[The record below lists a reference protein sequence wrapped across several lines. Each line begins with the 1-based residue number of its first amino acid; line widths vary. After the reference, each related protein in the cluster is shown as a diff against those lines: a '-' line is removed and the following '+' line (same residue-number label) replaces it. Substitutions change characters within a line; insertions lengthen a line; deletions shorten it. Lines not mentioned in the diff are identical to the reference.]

1 MVPVMKITAATSDP
15 VLPTDGLAGC
25 FIDGEWRPAAGG
37 ERLAIENPSRR
48 TTIAEVGRGGAED
61 IDQAVGAAVQAFPA
75 WRILAARER
84 GKRLIALAERIA
96 GQSDDMARLLAAET
110 GNALRTQA
118 RPEVMGTVEVLRYF
132 GGVIAEQKGET
143 LPLGPGIFSYSSRE
157 PHGVVGA
164 IIPWN
169 APLLLGAMKV
179 AMALATGNTLV
190 LKPAEDAPLTVIRMM
205 ELAADLFPAG
215 VFNIVTGIGEEA
227 GAALARH
234 PGVSKVSFTGSSEVG
249 KLISHAAADRI
260 ANISLELGGKSP
272 TIVFPEAASDDLL
285 ESTVDGIITAMRFS
299 RQAQSCTA
307 GSRLFLHKDAWDKV
321 MGRLTEKV
329 GAMKMGDALDE
340 ANDMGAIINAERYT
354 AVRGYVVE
362 AVERGAEVMVGG
374 APVPTEEATGYFPPA
389 TILAR
394 LDNDW
399 RIAREEV
406 FGPVLV
412 AIPWSDEEKVLTWA
426 NDTHYGL
433 AGFVFTPDVSTI
445 MRVTRRLDA
454 GWLQVNQGG
463 GQLPG
468 MTYGGTKQSGIGSEF
483 SIEGALEGFTYRKS
497 VTIGFGA

>member
-1 MVPVMKITAATSDP
+1 MNINAATSDP

-205 ELAADLFPAG
+205 ELAADLFPPG

-234 PGVSKVSFTGSSEVG
+234 PHVAKVSFTGSSEVG
-249 KLISHAAADRI
+249 KLVSHAAADRI
-260 ANISLELGGKSP
+260 ANVSLELGGKS
-272 TIVFPEAASDDLL
+272 
-285 ESTVDGIITAMRFS
+285 
-299 RQAQSCTA
+299 
-307 GSRLFLHKDAWDKV
+307 
-321 MGRLTEKV
+321 
-329 GAMKMGDALDE
+329 
-340 ANDMGAIINAERYT
+340 
-354 AVRGYVVE
+354 
-362 AVERGAEVMVGG
+362 
-374 APVPTEEATGYFPPA
+374 
-389 TILAR
+389 
-394 LDNDW
+394 
-399 RIAREEV
+399 
-406 FGPVLV
+406 
-412 AIPWSDEEKVLTWA
+412 
-426 NDTHYGL
+426 
-433 AGFVFTPDVSTI
+433 
-445 MRVTRRLDA
+445 
-454 GWLQVNQGG
+454 
-463 GQLPG
+463 
-468 MTYGGTKQSGIGSEF
+468 
-483 SIEGALEGFTYRKS
+483 
-497 VTIGFGA
+497 